1 MQKLIALINVI
12 AWAGFWA
19 FGYLA
24 LTSDGFTD
32 RQLIIS
38 AILACIGFGVGVVA
52 YLKLARSAEESG
64 YAAKTKQI
72 DPATRERAQ
81 AEHPL

>member
-12 AWAGFWA
+12 AWAGFWS

-24 LTSDGFTD
+24 LTSDGFSD
-32 RQLIIS
+32 RQLVIS
-38 AILACIGFGVGVVA
+38 AILACLGFGVGVIA
-52 YLKLARSAEESG
+52 YLKLARGAEASG
-64 YAAKTKQI
+64 YAAKTSLI
-72 DPATRERAQ
+72 DPAARERAQ